1 MTEYNYPNISVDTVI
16 ALRSLI
22 KDIKLNPKLLDNS
35 PYDEITKQT
44 LKQLLVK
51 NDGESQ
57 TEKPKIKL
65 EDLDYEAET
74 IALYESINEI
84 NELEIDTK
92 ERVSVIKLKT
102 SILQDLLNMMKES
115 KRIKEINKF
124 EEMIFSILTEE
135 QKNKIL
141 EG

>member
-1 MTEYNYPNISVDTVI
+1 MVEYNYPEISVETVI
-16 ALRSLI
+16 ALRGLI
-22 KDIKLNPKLLDNS
+22 KDIKLNPKLLDSS
-35 PYDEITKQT
+35 PYDEVTKQT
-44 LKQLLVK
+44 LKQLLIK
-51 NDGESQ
+51 NDSESQ
-57 TEKPKIKL
+57 TERPKIKL

-115 KRIKEINKF
+115 RRIKEINKF
-124 EEMIFSILTEE
+124 EEMVFSILTEE